1 MKELARIKLSNGY
14 SIVFNQGVEPEM
26 PNEVRVDIYDKED
39 TWTQDLARI
48 GNYFEGEDENEIIYD
63 ENKFL
68 VQVPIQ
74 FNTLEQFTI
83 DLRKDPEFTEE
94 KLNDEDDDEIE
105 DKLIER
111 EESDE
116 VKTEEYEDEGEE
128 IEEESVKPG
137 DRGEKVKEIQQKL
150 KDLGYFNGQVKGNYL
165 TITTNAVKAF
175 QKDAGLQIDG
185 ECDKETLNRL
195 FSSNAPKKKTDNI
208 NSTAEPAHGTAKEMD
223 WWKSDIQKI
232 FAKGTIATI
241 TDVETGLAWREQ
253 RRGGTN
259 HADIQP
265 CTAADTATFKKACK
279 KWSWERRAVFL
290 TIDGV
295 NYAASINCMPHGGSS
310 IKNNNFD
317 GHHCLHVKSSRTHCS
332 NKVCPKHQAMV
343 KKAASAT
350 L

>member
-94 KLNDEDDDEIE
+94 ELNDEDDDEIE

-116 VKTEEYEDEGEE
+116 VEAEEYEDEGEE

-175 QKDAGLQIDG
+175 QKDVIDYINAFQDIPVTKQVKIDAEARKQVELAAVKFVTEKYKRFG
-185 ECDKETLNRL
+185 YQVTSREKE
-195 FSSNAPKKKTDNI
+195 NI
-208 NSTAEPAHGTAKEMD
+208 GWDLDAAKEHVSL
-223 WWKSDIQKI
+223 KLEVK
-232 FAKGTIATI
+232 
-241 TDVETGLAWREQ
+241 GLAQSQISVRISNNEYKSMMNNKDSY
-253 RRGGTN
+253 RLCVVTN
-259 HADIQP
+259 AIQQP
-265 CTAADTATFKKACK
+265 VLTVFIWDSILRAWVSDKDQ
-279 KWSWERRAVFL
+279 SLVLSIEERPSYLAEVE
-290 TIDGV
+290 
-295 NYAASINCMPHGGSS
+295 
-310 IKNNNFD
+310 
-317 GHHCLHVKSSRTHCS
+317 
-332 NKVCPKHQAMV
+332 
-343 KKAASAT
+343 
-350 L
+350 